1 MSHSDRS
8 IVCLSAGVSCTG
20 TGETFMRAGV
30 ARRVSWLVEQG
41 SSAQEAATEALELMA
56 RKVGG
61 EGGVISIDKF
71 GQLGIQWNSELMA
84 WAWGR
89 ESSLHY
95 GIERGDDFVEEL

>member
-1 MSHSDRS
+1 MA
-8 IVCLSAGVSCTG
+8 VFTVLSVGVSCTG

-30 ARRVSWLVEQG
+30 ARRVGWLVEQG
-41 SSAQEAATEALELMA
+41 SSAQEAVTEALELMR

-61 EGGVISIDKF
+61 EGGVISVDKF
-71 GQLGIQWNSELMA
+71 GQLGIQWNSEVMG

-89 ESSLHY
+89 GDFLHY